1 VNKNAQ
7 FEGLVR
13 CVVALQ
19 ILAVLLPR
27 FATGATPSEAQITQV
42 VNDVRVL
49 GTDGTPRSATV
60 NAHVGEGTAV
70 QTGGDSR
77 AELSFADQTVARLAA
92 NTAFSFKDGTRNLNL
107 ADGAVLIQAP
117 KNAKGAKVCAAGVA
131 AAVTGT
137 TAMFE
142 YHPGVYKFLVLEGT
156 GRLYRP
162 GHWGD
167 SILVHAG
174 QMVIGNPNAA
184 VSDPVDFD
192 IDRFLKTS
200 HFIIDFPPL
209 RSETLLALE
218 SRKQQRQKSKK
229 VLIDTNLVIF
239 GGGTRVSLLDPT
251 QVGAASPSP
260 AASPA
265 PLSSPVPTSETSLPA
280 PNATPVPN
288 QMPLSDASPSGQ

>member
-1 VNKNAQ
+1 MAAPHKEAHVT
-7 FEGLVR
+7 
-13 CVVALQ
+13 Q
-19 ILAVLLPR
+19 I
-27 FATGATPSEAQITQV
+27 IH
-42 VNDVRVL
+42 DVRL
-49 GTDGTPRSATV
+49 LDANAAPRPATM
-60 NAHVGEGTAV
+60 NAHVGEGTAI

-77 AELSFADQTVARLAA
+77 AELTFTDQTVARLAV
-92 NTAFSFKDGTRNLNL
+92 NTAFSFKDGTQNLNL
-107 ADGAVLIQAP
+107 SDGAVLVQAP
-117 KNAKGAKVCAAGVA
+117 KHAKGAKVCAAGVA

-162 GHWGD
+162 AHWGD

-209 RSETLLALE
+209 RSERLMASE
-218 SRKQQRQKSKK
+218 SQKQQRQKSKK

-239 GGGTRVSLLDPT
+239 GGGTRVSLIDPT
-251 QVGAASPSP
+251 QVGAASSSL

-265 PLSSPVPTSETSLPA
+265 PMSSAVPASETSVPT

-288 QMPLSDASPSGQ
+288 QMPLPDASPSGQ

>member
-1 VNKNAQ
+1 M
-7 FEGLVR
+7 

-27 FATGATPSEAQITQV
+27 YATGAAPSEAQITQV

-49 GTDGTPRSATV
+49 GTNVAPHPAAVNDKVGAGTTC
-60 NAHVGEGTAV
+60 
-70 QTGGDSR
+70 QTGGASC
-77 AELSFADQTVARLAA
+77 AELIFADQTLTQLAP

-107 ADGAVLIQAP
+107 ADGAVLVQTP
-117 KNAKGAKVCAAGVA
+117 KKARGAKICAGAVV

-142 YHPGVYKFLVLEGT
+142 YHPGVYKFLVLEGN

-174 QMVIGNPNAA
+174 QMVIGNPNTA
-184 VSDPVDFD
+184 VNDPVDFD

-209 RSETLLALE
+209 RSERLMASE
-218 SRKQQRQKSKK
+218 SQKQRRAKSKK

-239 GGGTRVSLLDPT
+239 GGGTRVSLIDPT
-251 QVGAASPSP
+251 QVGAGSPSP

-265 PLSSPVPTSETSLPA
+265 PLSSPVPTSETLVPA
-280 PNATPVPN
+280 PNARPVPN
-288 QMPLSDASPSGQ
+288 QMPLPDASPSGQ

>member
-1 VNKNAQ
+1 VNKNGQ
-7 FEGLVR
+7 LGGLVR

-27 FATGATPSEAQITQV
+27 YATGAAPSEAQITQA

-49 GTDGTPRSATV
+49 GTNTAPRPAAV
-60 NAHVGEGTAV
+60 NAHVGAGTTL
-70 QTGGDSR
+70 QTGGASR
-77 AELSFADQTVARLAA
+77 AELTFTDQSVARLAP

-107 ADGAVLIQAP
+107 ADGAILVQAP
-117 KNAKGAKVCAAGVA
+117 KKARGAKICAGAVV

-142 YHPGVYKFLVLEGT
+142 YHPGVYKFLVLEGN

-167 SILVHAG
+167 SVVVHAG

-209 RSETLLALE
+209 RSETLMALE
-218 SRKQQRQKSKK
+218 SQKQQRAKSKK

-239 GGGTRVSLLDPT
+239 GGGTVVSLVNQA
-251 QVGAASPSP
+251 QVGAAT
-260 AASPA
+260 ASPA
-265 PLSSPVPTSETSLPA
+265 TSPAPMSSPVAPSETLAPP
-280 PNATPVPN
+280 PNATPERD
-288 QMPLSDASPSGQ
+288 QMPLPDVSPSGQ

>member
-1 VNKNAQ
+1 MNKNGQ
-7 FEGLVR
+7 LGGLVL
-13 CVVALQ
+13 CAL
-19 ILAVLLPR
+19 AALLPS
-27 FATGATPSEAQITQV
+27 GARAAPLKEAHVTEA
-42 VNDVRVL
+42 VNDVRLLVGDATPHPASVNDKVGA
-49 GTDGTPRSATV
+49 GTTL
-60 NAHVGEGTAV
+60 
-70 QTGGDSR
+70 QTGGASR
-77 AELSFADQTVARLAA
+77 AELTFTDQSVARLAP

-107 ADGAVLIQAP
+107 ADGAILVQAP
-117 KNAKGAKVCAAGVA
+117 KKARGAKICAGAVV

-142 YHPGVYKFLVLEGT
+142 YHPGVYKFLVLEGN

-167 SILVHAG
+167 SIVVRAG

-209 RSETLLALE
+209 RSETLMALE
-218 SRKQQRQKSKK
+218 NQKQQRAKSKK
-229 VLIDTNLVIF
+229 ALIDTNLVIF
-239 GGGTRVSLLDPT
+239 GGGTVVSLVNPA

-265 PLSSPVPTSETSLPA
+265 PMSSPVAPSETLAPP
-280 PNATPVPN
+280 PNATPERD
-288 QMPLSDASPSGQ
+288 QMPLPDGPPSGQ